1 MASLDKSHAKRIAKK
16 LKAVIDKR
24 GKAHDLALIYHD
36 EQLVAW
42 FGIRRGS
49 RKSLGHG
56 HTPADLHVSLKEALD
71 LARCPMSREDW
82 VHRMTD
88 LGLIGDEQP

>member
-1 MASLDKSHAKRIAKK
+1 MPALDKSHALRIAKK

-24 GKAHDLALIYHD
+24 GKAHDLALIYHGGA
-36 EQLVAW
+36 LVAF

-56 HTPADLHVSLKEALD
+56 HIPADLHVSAREAME
-71 LARCPMSREDW
+71 LARCPMSRDDW
-82 VHRMTD
+82 VRKMTE
-88 LGLIGDEQP
+88 LGLI